1 MSTNLGTDQ
10 ISSDW
15 RDLLSALATE
25 GVRFLMI
32 GGYAVMRYT
41 EPYHTKDLDLWVDP
55 APGNAARLLRALA
68 GFGAPIGDLEP
79 EFFATPGNFYQIGV
93 SRWRV
98 DVLTSVSIELPFESA
113 WERKVQTTLGGFPL
127 FMIGLDDLIA
137 VKEAAGRPR
146 DLIAVEELKKRRD
159 ELARGPNGAG

>member
-1 MSTNLGTDQ
+1 M
-10 ISSDW
+10 
-15 RDLLSALATE
+15 SALETE
-25 GVRFLMI
+25 SVRFLMI

-55 APGNAARLLRALA
+55 SPDNAVRLLRALTA
-68 GFGAPIGDLEP
+68 FGAPIGDLEP
-79 EFFATPGNFYQIGV
+79 EFFTTPGNFYQIGV

-98 DVLTSVSIELPFESA
+98 DLLTSVSSELPFESA
-113 WERKVQTTLGGFPL
+113 WKRRVQTTLGGFPL

-146 DLIAVEELKKRRD
+146 DMIAVEELKKRR
-159 ELARGPNGAG
+159 GVKG

>member
-1 MSTNLGTDQ
+1 VSTNLGIDQ

-15 RDLLSALATE
+15 RDLLSALETE

-41 EPYHTKDLDLWVDP
+41 EPYHTKDLDLWVEP
-55 APGNAARLLRALA
+55 SPGNAARLLRALV

-79 EFFATPGNFYQIGV
+79 EFFTMPGNFYQIGV

-98 DVLTSVSIELPFESA
+98 DILTSVSSELPFESA
-113 WERKVQTTLGGFPL
+113 WERRVQTTLGGFPL

-146 DLIAVEELKKRRD
+146 DVVAVEDLKKRRD
-159 ELARGPNGAG
+159 ELARRPKDAG